1 MGKFAP
7 NRRAGGA
14 AIHVSDCRVW
24 AEINYLDSL
33 TDYREYLPGA
43 GSVETRDPNESA
55 GDSRRRQAGVCFALF
70 VICLFLLATGLMLQI
85 FEHG

>member
-1 MGKFAP
+1 MGRFAP
-7 NRRAGGA
+7 KRGA
-14 AIHVSDCRVW
+14 NGTAIHVSDCRVW

-43 GSVETRDPNESA
+43 RSVERCGPNESA